1 MKYYVSADVHRD
13 ATPQE
18 IAEIGVPNACIYLY
32 RVKTIVESENVPDAI
47 AKGTETI
54 SASLD
59 PGCKAARFGAM
70 PVDDAR
76 KMGDEEIYARMRTV

>member
-18 IAEIGVPNACIYLY
+18 IAEISVPNACIHLY
-32 RVKTIVESENVPDAI
+32 MVKTIVEAENVPDAI

-59 PGCKAARFGAM
+59 PGCKATRFGAM
-70 PVDDAR
+70 PMHDAR
-76 KMGDEEIYARMRTV
+76 KLREEEI

>member
-18 IAEIGVPNACIYLY
+18 IAEISVPNACIHLY
-32 RVKTIVESENVPDAI
+32 RVKTVVDAASVQDAI

-54 SASLD
+54 NSSLE
-59 PGCKAARFGAM
+59 PGCKATRFGAM
-70 PVDDAR
+70 PIDDAR
-76 KMGDEEIYARMRTV
+76 KLGDEEIYARMRTV

>member
-18 IAEIGVPNACIYLY
+18 IAEISVPNACIHLY
-32 RVKTIVESENVPDAI
+32 RVKTIVEAENVPDAI

-54 SASLD
+54 NASLE
-59 PGCKAARFGAM
+59 PGCKAARFRAM

-76 KMGDEEIYARMRTV
+76 KLGDEEIYARMRTV